1 MSSSMSTFHSGIF
14 FFESNTNFYTY
25 LSKYYF
31 YQIIWYLFSKTSKDS
46 LLNIQLSFLS
56 SQSLLNN
63 ILYQITNFLVIY
75 FFLLLNNKDCDC
87 KKSFMA
93 IYSLCIDV
101 ESLLIADTT
110 GCFARARLYSSETRS

>member
-1 MSSSMSTFHSGIF
+1 MVPF
-14 FFESNTNFYTY
+14 FKTKQRF
-25 LSKYYF
+25 LSKHSTLTLEFTKSPEYHF
-31 YQIIWYLFSKTSKDS
+31 IPII
-46 LLNIQLSFLS
+46 
-56 SQSLLNN
+56 
-63 ILYQITNFLVIY
+63 LVMY
-75 FFLLLNNKDCDC
+75 FFLLNNDKDCDC

>member
-14 FFESNTNFYTY
+14 FRIEHKF
-25 LSKYYF
+25 LHLPKYYF